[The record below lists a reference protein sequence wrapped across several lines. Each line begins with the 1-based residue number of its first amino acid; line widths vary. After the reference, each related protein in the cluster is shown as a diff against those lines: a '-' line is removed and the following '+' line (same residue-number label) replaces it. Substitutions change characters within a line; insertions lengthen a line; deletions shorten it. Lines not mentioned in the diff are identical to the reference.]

1 MNEHLRRAMAALEA
15 GARELRGSSARSA
28 GEVRGRL
35 RRTVDEVLTHLE
47 EDERVRDVEPED
59 IVSRLDRQS
68 RDIADDL
75 RRVEQLMKHRTGQD
89 PDRH

>member
-1 MNEHLRRAMAALEA
+1 MNEHLRRAVAALEA

-28 GEVRGRL
+28 GEIRGRL

-59 IVSRLDRQS
+59 IVGRLDRQS

-75 RRVEQLMKHRTGQD
+75 RRVERLMKQRTGQSRD
-89 PDRH
+89 AL